1 MSSIKSNVPLSTA
14 SSSPLGAADP
24 LARSAPAAPAP
35 SSVFWKMDLRGPAPR
50 ADRPS

>member
-24 LARSAPAAPAP
+24 LARSAAAPAP